1 MQVSVRQDGLFGRG
15 VHVARHPAPASGRAL
30 HVPRDAPAAAAL
42 LGLDYSEARFGSV
55 DEIYRS
61 ESGRD
66 ILTEPTLLFADA
78 GKDGAAAVAA
88 QGR

>member
-1 MQVSVRQDGLFGRG
+1 M
-15 VHVARHPAPASGRAL
+15 
-30 HVPRDAPAAAAL
+30 
-42 LGLDYSEARFGSV
+42 